1 MFTEIQHP
9 KKRAFL
15 SAYAHL
21 GAITRAARAAKIDR
35 GSHLNWKREDP
46 LYAQAFERAEE
57 MAVESLED
65 AAVQRARYGMDR
77 PVFHKGKVCGYVRE
91 YSDTLLIF
99 LLKGAKPLKYRE
111 RLNIEHTGKDGKP
124 LLDVAS
130 VRAFMQSEDD

>member
-1 MFTEIQHP
+1 
-9 KKRAFL
+9 
-15 SAYAHL
+15 
-21 GAITRAARAAKIDR
+21 
-35 GSHLNWKREDP
+35 
-46 LYAQAFERAEE
+46 